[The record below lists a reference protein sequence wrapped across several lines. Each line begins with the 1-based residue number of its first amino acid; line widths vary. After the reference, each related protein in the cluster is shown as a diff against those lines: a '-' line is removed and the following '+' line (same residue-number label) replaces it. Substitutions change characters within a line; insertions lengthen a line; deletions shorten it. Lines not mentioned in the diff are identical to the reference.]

1 MNPAIIERS
10 VPAAS
15 RFLRRFVLSLRASC
29 ALMSVFVLLAFA
41 VPAYAQITWVERTG
55 TVAEGTVFP
64 YAPGETIP
72 DRFDLPNPSNFAAT
86 ETLWING
93 CSFAEGDSITVRGFD
108 QADTACAYDSTFNII
123 GATFGVGSNWAVE
136 RASSSTNSNFQVN
149 SSNSVGAG
157 IPSTLKAVAF
167 SFVAE
172 HGGTTL
178 TRNFTFSFF
187 SPLTFA
193 TAIPD
198 QQLAVNEAIF
208 IEGDNFGTQ
217 PTGGYLGVDGGSFLT
232 YSIGLLPGTTL
243 PALPGIQVVGS
254 KAGWF
259 LSATKPIIAY
269 ETTSYVITA
278 GDQDDPPNKAMTTFS
293 IGVSQP
299 LSFDPPSL
307 NVVYVVN
314 ETGHQIGSTPNAA
327 PLTLPAASGGDG
339 TDHVYTEV
347 TALTAAGLTANRQAN
362 DEVFISGTPTTV
374 DVTTYAYSVS
384 NTGGM
389 PDATFSVVI
398 HVVRDE
404 LSLTQEDLA
413 LTAGHVFT
421 HMLNS
426 EVAPPRISG
435 TPAFTLAR
443 LDGSSFPTGL
453 QWNAGM
459 RELTAST
466 SLASSAAVSYVYS
479 VTKGGESAATTFEI
493 TVNPAVSFAAQPTL
507 SFAEGTGGSATLAM
521 ASGGTGTL
529 SYAFTRDGGSAVP
542 GVIGFSMTTLEL
554 TVQSTVAD
562 ANGGNYILTA
572 TDENG
577 ASAAVTFAINVSGAL
592 AFTAAQGPLTFT
604 TGNVGGHTL
613 ESAAGGVGDL
623 AYKVNLP
630 GETTLPAGYSFN
642 PTTLE
647 LRSNGATSGMASLEY
662 TVADE
667 DATPDSK
674 VVTFTVSHVA
684 APTIAGNFAASYP
697 FRVNAAAGKAY
708 LFPATSNGTEPLT
721 HKLTLGTDYFDPEW
735 SATSGLNGVTF
746 YPDSTPATING
757 TALAAATYE
766 FTYHVRDAH
775 GVTASSSTLSFIA
788 ADALAASG
796 ETDIFLVR
804 GLAVDTTFAPAKNA
818 LGTIVYGLSGDTLPS
833 GVTVNSA
840 TFALTG
846 TAPMTVGTTTH
857 TVTARDGFDSTTT
870 TWTVFIHVV
879 ERPVFTTSPSKIKAA
894 TYSVSALSFT
904 SADADGSTDTR
915 YPNTFTINAA
925 VGGVPPITE
934 HRTEGNL
941 AESGMNIAVQSDD
954 SVIISGS
961 PTRAGD
967 YTYTRIAVDSNPDGP
982 REGAYT
988 FAVHVDAKPEFAEQ
1002 GNFEFTP
1009 GQPKVTTMLATA
1021 SGGFGDLVY
1030 SISPDL
1036 PEDKGLTF
1044 IADPPQIE
1052 ANPAAMAGLT
1062 SALYT
1067 LTATDANGATADIR
1081 FSVSVVGPL
1090 ALNIG
1095 AAPLTFTVGE
1105 SLVLNEATGG
1115 VKDYAYTLS
1124 DTAGEFD
1131 STANAFTNGLVFNP
1145 ETRTIAGQ
1153 LNVTTG
1159 DHLTYSGLTYEVTDR
1174 NNVAVSAEFELVVQP
1189 ITFIQS
1195 ERELLVT
1202 RGSNAT
1208 FTLIGA
1214 QHFRQAI
1221 GGDIEYTVTE
1231 PVNTYEGLFF
1241 EDDIGAF
1248 VTTTD
1253 FDENIL
1259 PSDKITYIISAEY
1272 QYPGG
1277 GTGGAPA
1284 VQTVVITAFNP
1295 EELLPINEVV
1305 LSEVAS
1311 ASVAGTLGAI
1321 TDRLAEA
1328 NILAPYFSIGGQSPL
1343 MALATNAKAWADGEL
1358 DEKEVLNNSQLILPL
1373 GVGGGQTIWS
1383 QIALWASAHY
1393 RNMHGD
1399 NDAID
1404 WKGSVSGGHI
1414 GFDIAASENM
1424 LFGLAFSRTKADMEY
1439 RILENDVEGGHI
1451 MTLRSVYPYLNWRIG
1466 ESNLWASVGD
1476 GEGEITISQDGEE
1489 FESDVGLIAVG
1500 LGVSN
1505 DVSPQVQ
1512 LRLEMRGG
1520 ELDIEGNEARTVL
1533 AQDISTNTARA
1544 MIKWHD
1550 SALRSD
1556 MRSAFVEI
1564 GVRNDGGDGDT
1575 GASMETAMG
1584 YKQHSH
1590 LATTIEFVIHG
1601 LVGREDYNEWG
1612 AFGQF
1617 RMAAGFDGQ
1626 GLALRMRPSYGE
1638 SQGEFGRVWDDELVD
1653 KLTGD
1658 DDADAYQW
1666 RNESRLSYGIQ
1677 SARGLVAPF
1686 GEIISAGDDIY
1697 RLGVDWSPRNLW
1709 TRHIDLN
1716 LTGEHH
1722 RNQNSVN
1729 ERRVL
1734 LQGEVKF

>member
-41 VPAYAQITWVERTG
+41 VPAYAQITWTERSG
-55 TVAEGTVFP
+55 TVQEGDVFP
-64 YAPGETIP
+64 FAVGETMR
-72 DRFDLPNPSNFAAT
+72 DMFHLPNPSSDSAT
-86 ETLWING
+86 QTFLVNG
-93 CSFAEGDSITVRGFD
+93 CHFSEGETIRVRGFN
-108 QADTACAYDSTFNII
+108 QVGTACEYDSSFNVV
-123 GATFGVGSNWAVE
+123 GATFSIGAWSFHEHFGGANARFETNGSNTVQASWA
-136 RASSSTNSNFQVN
+136 SD
-149 SSNSVGAG
+149 
-157 IPSTLKAVAF
+157 LKAVEFKF
-167 SFVAE
+167 SASLS
-172 HGGTTL
+172 GTVL
-178 TRNFTFSFF
+178 TRDFTFSFF
-187 SPLTFA
+187 TLPTLAQSNIVLQSGVISYELTPA
-193 TAIPD
+193 T
-198 QQLAVNEAIF
+198 N
-208 IEGDNFGTQ
+208 
-217 PTGGYLGVDGGSFLT
+217 GYRGVDGTDALT
-232 YSIGLLPGTTL
+232 YSIALSGAGT
-243 PALPGIQVVGS
+243 ALPGIGIDVKQDGTPV
-254 KAGWF
+254 
-259 LSATKPIIAY
+259 LTATRTTTTYAATGYTLTVEDGDGNTATTDFTIAV
-269 ETTSYVITA
+269 EAVPLAFTPSSQTA
-278 GDQDDPPNKAMTTFS
+278 
-293 IGVSQP
+293 
-299 LSFDPPSL
+299 
-307 NVVYVVN
+307 VYVVN
-314 ETGHQIGSTPNAA
+314 SSDYQIGSTQYTDN
-327 PLTLPAASGGDG
+327 LTLPAATGGDG
-339 TDHVYTEV
+339 SAHVY
-347 TALTAAGLTANRQAN
+347 ADLTTFAVPGLTGAAQTNG
-362 DEVFISGTPTTV
+362 EYIISGAPTMTTAVGGFTYQRTV
-374 DVTTYAYSVS
+374 A
-384 NTGGM
+384 NTNGM
-389 PDATFSVVI
+389 PDATFTLIINVVPE
-398 HVVRDE
+398 E
-404 LSLTQEDLA
+404 LTLTQEDLA

-421 HMLNS
+421 LTLNS
-426 EVAPPRISG
+426 ELGGNG

-443 LDGSSFPTGL
+443 LNVGGLQAGL

-466 SLASSAAVSYVYS
+466 SLASSAAVPYLYS
-479 VTKGGESAATTFEI
+479 ATKGSESTSTTFDI
-493 TVNPAVSFAAQPTL
+493 TVNDAVSFAAQPTL
-507 SFAEGTGGSATLAM
+507 SFAEGTDGSATLAM

-529 SYAFTRDGGSAVP
+529 AYAFTRDGGSAVP

-554 TVQSTVAD
+554 TVQSTVAV

-572 TDENG
+572 TDDNG

-592 AFTAAQGPLTFT
+592 TFTAAQGPLTFT

-613 ESAAGGVGDL
+613 ASAAGGVGVL

-642 PTTLE
+642 PATLE
-647 LRSNGATSGMASLEY
+647 LRSDGATATANVSLEY
-662 TVADE
+662 TVTDE
-667 DATPDSK
+667 DATSE
-674 VVTFTVSHVA
+674 VMTFIVSHVA
-684 APTIAGNFAASYP
+684 APTIAGNFRASYP
-697 FRVNAAAGKAY
+697 FRVNSAAGKAY
-708 LFPATSNGTEPLT
+708 QFPATSNGTEPLT

-735 SATSGLNGVTF
+735 TATSGLNGVTF

-757 TALAAATYE
+757 TAIAAATYE

-775 GVTASSSTLSFIA
+775 GVTASSPTTLSFIA
-788 ADALAASG
+788 ADALAAPDNPEVFVLINTTG
-796 ETDIFLVR
+796 YVPVPETAN
-804 GLAVDTTFAPAKNA
+804 G
-818 LGTIVYGLSGDTLPS
+818 LGTVSASIDSGLPS
-833 GVTVNSA
+833 GITFDATRHALHVYTAQTVVGDHTAVVSA
-840 TFALTG
+840 KDSFNTPADDRTWNLT
-846 TAPMTVGTTTH
+846 V
-857 TVTARDGFDSTTT
+857 R
-870 TWTVFIHVV
+870 VV
-879 ERPVFTTSPSKIKAA
+879 ERPIFSTLPASIKAA

-941 AESGMNIAVQSDD
+941 AESGMNIAVQSDE

-967 YTYTRIAVDSNPDGP
+967 YTYIRIAVDSNPDGP

-1095 AAPLTFTVGE
+1095 AATLTFTVGE

-1115 VKDYAYTLS
+1115 VKEYAYTLS

-1159 DHLTYSGLTYEVTDR
+1159 NHLAYSGLTYEVTDR
-1174 NNVAVSAEFELVVQP
+1174 NNVAFSAEFELVVQP

-1214 QHFRQAI
+1214 QHFRQAE
-1221 GGDIEYTVTE
+1221 GGTIDYTVTE
-1231 PVNTYEGLFF
+1231 PVTTYEGLFF

-1277 GTGGAPA
+1277 TGGAPA

-1295 EELLPINEVV
+1295 EELLPINEIV

-1677 SARGLVAPF
+1677 SARGLIAPF

-1709 TRHIDLN
+1709 TRQIDLN

-1722 RNQNSVN
+1722 RNQAGAN

>member
-10 VPAAS
+10 VPVAS

-41 VPAYAQITWVERTG
+41 VPAYAQITWTERTG
-55 TVAEGTVFP
+55 TVQEGKVIP
-64 YAPGETIP
+64 YAPGETIT
-72 DRFDLPNPSNFAAT
+72 DVQLPNPSNLNAVQSF
-86 ETLWING
+86 WING
-93 CSFAEGDSITVRGFD
+93 CEFGDGDTIGVRVFS
-108 QADTACAYDSTFNII
+108 AIDTACTYTSNGITGDSGIGDSWLFHSAYTGNNAFLQINTANNSI
-123 GATFGVGSNWAVE
+123 GSGVP
-136 RASSSTNSNFQVN
+136 
-149 SSNSVGAG
+149 NSVV
-157 IPSTLKAVAF
+157 AVAF
-167 SFVAE
+167 SYVAT
-172 HGGTTL
+172 HAGTTIA
-178 TRNFTFSFF
+178 RNFTFSFF

-198 QQLAVNEAIF
+198 QQLAVNEVIF

-347 TALTAAGLTANRQAN
+347 TALTAAGLTGTRQGN
-362 DEVFISGTPTTV
+362 GEVFISGTPTTV

-435 TPAFTLAR
+435 TPTFTLAR
-443 LDGSSFPTGL
+443 LGGGVLPKGL
-453 QWNAGM
+453 AFDRTS
-459 RELTAST
+459 RELTSTTLLETSASGDY
-466 SLASSAAVSYVYS
+466 LYS
-479 VTKGGESAATTFEI
+479 VTKGGESESTMFEI
-493 TVNPAVSFAAQPTL
+493 TVNDAVSFAAQPTL

-529 SYAFTRDGGSAVP
+529 EYAFTRDGGSAVP
-542 GVIGFSMTTLEL
+542 GVIGFSMMTTLEL
-554 TVQSTVAD
+554 TVRSTVVV

-572 TDENG
+572 TDDNG
-577 ASAAVTFAINVSGAL
+577 ASDAVTFAINVNGAL
-592 AFTAAQGPLTFT
+592 AFNAAQGPLAFT
-604 TGNVGGHTL
+604 TGNAGGHTL
-613 ESAAGGVGDL
+613 ESATGGVGDL

-642 PTTLE
+642 PATLE
-647 LRSNGATSGMASLEY
+647 LRSNGATANVSLEY
-662 TVADE
+662 TVTDE
-667 DATPDSK
+667 DATPTSK
-674 VVTFTVSHVA
+674 VETFMVSHVA
-684 APTIAGNFAASYP
+684 APTIDANLASRYGFRIGAAKSHILP
-697 FRVNAAAGKAY
+697 S
-708 LFPATSNGTEPLT
+708 TSGGTEPLT
-721 HKLTLGTDYFDPEW
+721 LKLTLGADYFDTEW
-735 SATSGLNGVTF
+735 TTLNGVTF
-746 YPDSTPATING
+746 YPNTPAING

-775 GVTASSSTLSFIA
+775 GVTASSATSLFIA
-788 ADALAASG
+788 AGALAAPDNR
-796 ETDIFLVR
+796 EMFLVAGSTDTWQLAEAQN
-804 GLAVDTTFAPAKNA
+804 GLGVVTAYS
-818 LGTIVYGLSGDTLPS
+818 ISGTLPTGITANLTDWS
-833 GVTVNSA
+833 
-840 TFALTG
+840 LTG
-846 TAPMTVGTTTH
+846 TAPSSPTSTTH
-857 TVTARDGFDSTTT
+857 TVTSGDRFDPSTVAGI
-870 TWTVFIHVV
+870 TWQLIIHVV
-879 ERPVFTTSPSKIKAA
+879 ERPVFTTSPVSFVAA
-894 TYSVSALSFT
+894 TYTVSALSFT
-904 SADADGSTDTR
+904 SADSGTSTL
-915 YPNTFTINAA
+915 YPNALTINAA
-925 VGGVPPITE
+925 VGGYSPITE

-941 AESGMNIAVQSDD
+941 AASGMNIAVQPDE

-982 REGAYT
+982 REGMRT
-988 FAVHVDAKPEFAEQ
+988 LTVHVYAKPEFASAQ
-1002 GNFEFTP
+1002 SDLRLTQ
-1009 GQPKVTTMLATA
+1009 GQPMVTQALVAA
-1021 SGGFGDLVY
+1021 SGGFDGAGDGLAY
-1030 SISPDL
+1030 TIEPTTFAA
-1036 PEDKGLTF
+1036 GLTF
-1044 IADPPQIE
+1044 DGSATPPTISGTPTD
-1052 ANPAAMAGLT
+1052 ASDAT
-1062 SALYT
+1062 VRYT
-1067 LTATDANGATADIR
+1067 LTATDDNGAFAR
-1081 FSVSVVGPL
+1081 NSFSVGIAGPL
-1090 ALNIG
+1090 NVAL
-1095 AAPLTFTVGE
+1095 APELTFTVGE
-1105 SLVLNEATGG
+1105 SLVLDDATGG
-1115 VKDYAYTLS
+1115 VEPYMTRTLS
-1124 DTAGEFD
+1124 DTAGGI
-1131 STANAFTNGLVFNP
+1131 TANAFTNGLVFNP

-1159 DHLTYSGLTYEVTDR
+1159 DHLTYSGLTYEVTDA
-1174 NNVAVSAEFELVVQP
+1174 NGATANDEFSFTVQP

-1195 ERELLVT
+1195 RRELLVT

-1208 FTLIGA
+1208 FTLIDA
-1214 QHFRQAI
+1214 ANFRQAT
-1221 GGDIEYTVTE
+1221 GGTVTYTE
-1231 PVNTYEGLFF
+1231 TKPDTTYTGLYF

-1259 PSDKITYIISAEY
+1259 PSDKITYIIAAGF
-1272 QYPGG
+1272 QH
-1277 GTGGAPA
+1277 GGAPA

-1677 SARGLVAPF
+1677 SARGLIAPF

-1722 RNQNSVN
+1722 HNQASAN

>member
-1 MNPAIIERS
+1 M
-10 VPAAS
+10 
-15 RFLRRFVLSLRASC
+15 
-29 ALMSVFVLLAFA
+29 
-41 VPAYAQITWVERTG
+41 T
-55 TVAEGTVFP
+55 
-64 YAPGETIP
+64 
-72 DRFDLPNPSNFAAT
+72 
-86 ETLWING
+86 
-93 CSFAEGDSITVRGFD
+93 
-108 QADTACAYDSTFNII
+108 
-123 GATFGVGSNWAVE
+123 
-136 RASSSTNSNFQVN
+136 
-149 SSNSVGAG
+149 
-157 IPSTLKAVAF
+157 
-167 SFVAE
+167 
-172 HGGTTL
+172 
-178 TRNFTFSFF
+178 
-187 SPLTFA
+187 SP
-193 TAIPD
+193 
-198 QQLAVNEAIF
+198 
-208 IEGDNFGTQ
+208 
-217 PTGGYLGVDGGSFLT
+217 
-232 YSIGLLPGTTL
+232 
-243 PALPGIQVVGS
+243 
-254 KAGWF
+254 
-259 LSATKPIIAY
+259 
-269 ETTSYVITA
+269 TS
-278 GDQDDPPNKAMTTFS
+278 
-293 IGVSQP
+293 
-299 LSFDPPSL
+299 
-307 NVVYVVN
+307 
-314 ETGHQIGSTPNAA
+314 
-327 PLTLPAASGGDG
+327 
-339 TDHVYTEV
+339 
-347 TALTAAGLTANRQAN
+347 
-362 DEVFISGTPTTV
+362 
-374 DVTTYAYSVS
+374 
-384 NTGGM
+384 
-389 PDATFSVVI
+389 
-398 HVVRDE
+398 
-404 LSLTQEDLA
+404 
-413 LTAGHVFT
+413 
-421 HMLNS
+421 
-426 EVAPPRISG
+426 
-435 TPAFTLAR
+435 
-443 LDGSSFPTGL
+443 
-453 QWNAGM
+453 
-459 RELTAST
+459 
-466 SLASSAAVSYVYS
+466 
-479 VTKGGESAATTFEI
+479 
-493 TVNPAVSFAAQPTL
+493 
-507 SFAEGTGGSATLAM
+507 
-521 ASGGTGTL
+521 
-529 SYAFTRDGGSAVP
+529 
-542 GVIGFSMTTLEL
+542 
-554 TVQSTVAD
+554 
-562 ANGGNYILTA
+562 
-572 TDENG
+572 
-577 ASAAVTFAINVSGAL
+577 
-592 AFTAAQGPLTFT
+592 
-604 TGNVGGHTL
+604 
-613 ESAAGGVGDL
+613 
-623 AYKVNLP
+623 
-630 GETTLPAGYSFN
+630 
-642 PTTLE
+642 
-647 LRSNGATSGMASLEY
+647 
-662 TVADE
+662 
-667 DATPDSK
+667 
-674 VVTFTVSHVA
+674 
-684 APTIAGNFAASYP
+684 
-697 FRVNAAAGKAY
+697 
-708 LFPATSNGTEPLT
+708 
-721 HKLTLGTDYFDPEW
+721 
-735 SATSGLNGVTF
+735 
-746 YPDSTPATING
+746 
-757 TALAAATYE
+757 
-766 FTYHVRDAH
+766 
-775 GVTASSSTLSFIA
+775 
-788 ADALAASG
+788 
-796 ETDIFLVR
+796 
-804 GLAVDTTFAPAKNA
+804 
-818 LGTIVYGLSGDTLPS
+818 
-833 GVTVNSA
+833 
-840 TFALTG
+840 
-846 TAPMTVGTTTH
+846 TTH
-857 TVTARDGFDSTTT
+857 TVTSGDRFDPSTVAGI
-870 TWTVFIHVV
+870 TWQLIIHVV
-879 ERPVFTTSPSKIKAA
+879 ERPVFTTSPVSFVAA
-894 TYSVSALSFT
+894 TYTVSALSFT
-904 SADADGSTDTR
+904 SADSGTSTL
-915 YPNTFTINAA
+915 YPNALTINAA
-925 VGGVPPITE
+925 VGGYSPITE

-941 AESGMNIAVQSDD
+941 AASGMNIAVQPDE

-982 REGAYT
+982 REGMRT
-988 FAVHVDAKPEFAEQ
+988 LTVHVYAKPEFASAQ
-1002 GNFEFTP
+1002 SDLRLTQ
-1009 GQPKVTTMLATA
+1009 GQPMVTQALVAA
-1021 SGGFGDLVY
+1021 SGGFDGAGDGLAY
-1030 SISPDL
+1030 TIEPTTFAA
-1036 PEDKGLTF
+1036 GLTF
-1044 IADPPQIE
+1044 DGSATPPTISGTPTD
-1052 ANPAAMAGLT
+1052 ASDAT
-1062 SALYT
+1062 VRYT
-1067 LTATDANGATADIR
+1067 LTATDDNGAFAR
-1081 FSVSVVGPL
+1081 NSFSVGIAGPL
-1090 ALNIG
+1090 NVAL
-1095 AAPLTFTVGE
+1095 APELTFTVGE
-1105 SLVLNEATGG
+1105 SLVLDDATGG
-1115 VKDYAYTLS
+1115 VEPYMTRTLS
-1124 DTAGEFD
+1124 DTAGGI
-1131 STANAFTNGLVFNP
+1131 TANAFTNGLVFNP

-1159 DHLTYSGLTYEVTDR
+1159 DHLTYSGLTYEVTDA
-1174 NNVAVSAEFELVVQP
+1174 NGATANDEFSFTVQP
-1189 ITFIQS
+1189 IAFNQPS
-1195 ERELLVT
+1195 RELLVT
-1202 RGSNAT
+1202 RGSNGT
-1208 FTLIGA
+1208 FSLIGA

-1231 PVNTYEGLFF
+1231 PVKTYEGLFF

-1277 GTGGAPA
+1277 TGGAPA

-1295 EELLPINEVV
+1295 EELLPINEIV

-1466 ESNLWASVGD
+1466 ESNLWASIGD

-1677 SARGLVAPF
+1677 SARGLIAPF

-1709 TRHIDLN
+1709 TRQIDLN